1 MTGELFPV
9 SMRAAAAVA
18 ATATATPAPAP
29 RAFAA
34 ALDQA
39 RARAD
44 RLAVADAAETAL
56 GTRAPVAPDGGCRCG
71 TFVATTAG
79 TDGATGTPAP
89 TGTTGTATT
98 PGAISTVDPVDL
110 LGSGTA
116 VPARPATVEPG
127 DIVISRDPEA
137 PTRRHAGIV
146 LRDGSYATVDPAG
159 IVVRGPIPWPFVE
172 GVRRR

>member
-1 MTGELFPV
+1 MAGDLFPV

-18 ATATATPAPAP
+18 ATPAATPPPAP
-29 RAFAA
+29 RAFAV

-44 RLAVADAAETAL
+44 LLAVADAAETAL
-56 GTRAPVAPDGGCRCG
+56 GTRAPAAPDGGCQCG

-79 TDGATGTPAP
+79 TDAAA
-89 TGTTGTATT
+89 GTAATQ
-98 PGAISTVDPVDL
+98 GAIRAVDPFDL

-159 IVVRGPIPWPFVE
+159 IVVRAPIPWPFVE